1 MDIYD
6 DLVLEEPLPPIT
18 EEDIERL
25 HKYLDEA
32 LEDCGD
38 LCLPEFEE
46 TLEIWKWHK
55 GWG

>member
-1 MDIYD
+1 MDIHD
-6 DLVLEEPLPPIT
+6 DLILDEPLPTIT
-18 EEDIERL
+18 EADIERL

-46 TLEIWKWHK
+46 ALEIWKWHK